1 MTKKLK
7 KLFKAYKYEIGCGEF
22 DRIFPKRHFDRQEY
36 ITFLFMGY
44 FLAIVD
50 MFFVVL
56 VIQSFIEGVWWFGV
70 EMAIAILISAIVAT
84 NERLQKARDLHKRLK
99 KAPKIIQENAKLLYG
114 NDWRESAIECYE
126 AHIAGDCPLC
136 GAV

>member
-1 MTKKLK
+1 MKEELK
-7 KLFKAYKYEIGCGEF
+7 KLFKSYEYNIGCGEF

-36 ITFLFMGY
+36 RMLLFMGY
-44 FLAIVD
+44 FLAIAN
-50 MFFVVL
+50 MFFVVIA
-56 VIQSFIEGVWWFGV
+56 IQSFIEGVWWLGV
-70 EMAIAILISAIVAT
+70 EIVIIILISAIVAT
-84 NERLQKARDLHKRLK
+84 NEQPQKARDLHKRLK
-99 KAPKIIQENAKLLYG
+99 KVPKIIQENAKLLYG